1 MKPKGRAK
9 GPLEPAA
16 LEAAALSYLNR
27 FDCSVQKLRTHLR
40 QTIRRRGGDVP
51 ALESHLEVVL
61 ERYQASGLLND
72 ERFAGNLA
80 ERLQGRGG
88 SRRAVVQKLRQRGIA
103 SSVAEASVPK
113 TPGGELEAAR
123 AFVKRRRLGP
133 FRPEAER
140 QENRRRDLAAL
151 ARTGFD
157 HETAVRALGYGND
170 DEF

>member
-1 MKPKGRAK
+1 LTPKGRAK
-9 GPLEPAA
+9 GPLQPAD
-16 LEAAALSYLNR
+16 LEAIALRYLNR

-40 QTIRRRGGDVP
+40 QAVRRRGGDQAV
-51 ALESHLEVVL
+51 LESHAEALL
-61 ERYQASGLLND
+61 ARYQASGVLND

-88 SRRAVVQKLRQRGIA
+88 SRRAIVQKLRQRGIP
-103 SSVAEASVPK
+103 SSVAEASIGK
-113 TPGGELEAAR
+113 TPGAELEAAR

-140 QENRRRDLAAL
+140 LENRRRDLAAL

-157 HETAVRALGYGND
+157 HETAIRALGHGSD
-170 DEF
+170 DDF